1 MYSSLNSLRNVR
13 NEIND
18 VLLKFSEE
26 VLENEIL
33 KAKTIADIRAAER
46 NSPTKDE
53 VSQVKVPVSGPT
65 VDQAAR
71 NSINELYHSMSNA
84 INSLDTNIDT
94 KFNLLVSMVDR
105 LNGTMSKIVS
115 YLENQTSKKSNDSI
129 HMDSMIPTLQPIS
142 NPMDLSMIPKFS
154 NEEEVEEEVEEEEVE
169 PEIEE
174 EEEVEPEVEPEIE
187 PEVEPEIEEEEV
199 SVEEWFYKGKTYF
212 KDTNNIVY
220 SVTSSGDPG
229 DPIGQ
234 YDPLKNFVRKI

>member
-33 KAKTIADIRAAER
+33 KAKTISDIRAAER

-105 LNGTMSKIVS
+105 LNGTMSKIVT

-154 NEEEVEEEVEEEEVE
+154 NEEEVEEEVEPEV
-169 PEIEE
+169 EE
-174 EEEVEPEVEPEIE
+174 EEEVEPEVEEVEEEEVEPEIE
-187 PEVEPEIEEEEV
+187 PEVEEEEV

-234 YDPLKNFVRKI
+234 DDPL